1 MAGKYIIQYVFGAAS
16 SAAVQPLL
24 DSIGVGW
31 TFMICTFFQA
41 LREPI
46 LTTAG
51 VFFSLIGG
59 GLVWVITK
67 WGLDMQQ
74 WAEQAFGLAKKP
86 DF

>member
-1 MAGKYIIQYVFGAAS
+1 M
-16 SAAVQPLL
+16 L
-24 DSIGVGW
+24 DGR
-31 TFMICTFFQA
+31 
-41 LREPI
+41 LRSVSLSRLYSFHTLHEPI
-46 LTTAG
+46 LITAG

-74 WAEQAFGLAKKP
+74 WAEQTFDLNKKP

>member
-1 MAGKYIIQYVFGAAS
+1 MAGKYIIQYIFGAAS

-31 TFMICTFFQA
+31 TFTICKSFQA
-41 LREPI
+41 LHEPI
-46 LTTAG
+46 LITAG

-74 WAEQAFGLAKKP
+74 WAEQTFDLDKKP